1 MKAVME
7 HLQTLCYPSPC
18 GRLLLGSYK
27 GRLCLCDWAAERPRA
42 IVDRRLQRALHAG
55 YDAHPSELLRAAA
68 RQLDEYFNGQ
78 RTAFDLPLLLIGTDF
93 QKTVWQRL
101 LSIPYGETV
110 SYAVLAQHR
119 PSGSRPCRGCRKRG
133 QRPVPLRAL
142 PPRGGQRRFA
152 HGVCRRTGSE
162 RIPAASGKSKIVH
175 AISNSL
181 HFPPRGNPV
190 TLQPEQTML
199 KSLFES

>member
-55 YDAHPSELLRAAA
+55 YVAHPSELLRAAA

-78 RTAFDLPLLLIGTDF
+78 RTVFDLPLLLVGTDF

-101 LSIPYGETV
+101 LSVPYGETV
-110 SYAVLAQHR
+110 SYALLAR
-119 PSGSRPCRGCRKRG
+119 SIGR
-133 QRPVPLRAL
+133 
-142 PPRGGQRRFA
+142 
-152 HGVCRRTGSE
+152 
-162 RIPAASGKSKIVH
+162 PAAVRAVAAANG
-175 AISNSL
+175 ANAL
-181 HFPPRGNPV
+181 
-190 TLQPEQTML
+190 
-199 KSLFES
+199 SLFVPCHRVVGSDGSPTGYAGGLEAKEYLLRLEKARLSMP